1 MLEFRQQIAAAP
13 AATILRRP
21 SPQIKVFIARTGIL
35 KDSDS

>member
-13 AATILRRP
+13 VATILRRP
-21 SPQIKVFIARTGIL
+21 SVFIARTGIL